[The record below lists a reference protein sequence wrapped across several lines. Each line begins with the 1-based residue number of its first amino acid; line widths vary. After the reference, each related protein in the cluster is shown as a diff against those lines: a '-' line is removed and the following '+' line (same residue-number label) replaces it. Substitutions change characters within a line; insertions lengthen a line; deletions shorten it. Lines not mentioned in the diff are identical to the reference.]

1 MGRGRIDIYNE
12 TVRKIKAE
20 IIQTNDQCTS
30 HPSKHDSGIK
40 VHLFV
45 FKVHLFVQMSAL
57 VKDST

>member
-12 TVRKIKAE
+12 TVGKIKAE

-40 VHLFV
+40 G